1 MTEKQIE
8 KYIKSLGK
16 IKNLNIDS
24 DALSSAIGDMIKSV
38 DDGTFHEKTTAK
50 DLLHLLIENKPIS
63 ALHTH
68 SYGFHTASGRYIIE
82 TLINK
87 YNGYKSNNQNS

>member
-16 IKNLNIDS
+16 MKNLNIDS
-24 DALSSAIGDMIKSV
+24 GALSNAISDMIKSV
-38 DDGTFHEKTTAK
+38 DDSTFHEKTTAK

-82 TLINK
+82 TLKSK
-87 YNGYKSNNQNS
+87 YYGYESNN

>member
-1 MTEKQIE
+1 MTGKQIKE
-8 KYIKSLGK
+8 YIKSLGHEPRH
-16 IKNLNIDS
+16 DC
-24 DALSSAIGDMIKSV
+24 DALSDAVNDMIKSV
-38 DDGTFHEKTTAK
+38 NDGTFNKKTTAK
-50 DLLHLLIENKPIS
+50 DLLQLLIENKPIS

-87 YNGYKSNNQNS
+87 YNGYKSNN